1 MTFIKSSRES
11 EWVSHKPTNRC
22 YRIQSKLVAINYR
35 LARRKDSSR
44 CRRWKLSIPRPS
56 IESLILTSAASN
68 IISHK
73 SWVWAGRDDDEVVRI
88 FFYDTIDNSSIHKP
102 RRVCSVVPSYQLF
115 FIILIYLL
123 VQNKTD
129 DDSHFSLTL
138 HQQQSRAALSL
149 KRYFCWYF
157 NNTKSSLR
165 QTIVTIFFILDST
178 LFWSWK
184 CYSCTRKLLCAE
196 WERSDCRECRNPPDW
211 LTECGGLS
219 VCTTLTNIN
228 YSWRYL
234 TVGLILHFMCSF
246 FRQYHC
252 SVAASPRS

>member
-11 EWVSHKPTNRC
+11 EWVSHKPTSRC

-44 CRRWKLSIPRPS
+44 RRRWKLSIPRPS

-68 IISHK
+68 TISHK
-73 SWVWAGRDDDEVVRI
+73 KLSVSGEGWWWGGAN

-138 HQQQSRAALSL
+138 HQQPSRAALSL

-157 NNTKSSLR
+157 SNTKSSLR
-165 QTIVTIFFILDST
+165 QTIVTIFLYSTRRYFDPENVTHVLVNCCVRSERGATVESTGILLT
-178 LFWSWK
+178 
-184 CYSCTRKLLCAE
+184 
-196 WERSDCRECRNPPDW
+196 DW
-211 LTECGGLS
+211 LNVEA
-219 VCTTLTNIN
+219 
-228 YSWRYL
+228 YQFAPHWR
-234 TVGLILHFMCSF
+234 I
-246 FRQYHC
+246 
-252 SVAASPRS
+252 